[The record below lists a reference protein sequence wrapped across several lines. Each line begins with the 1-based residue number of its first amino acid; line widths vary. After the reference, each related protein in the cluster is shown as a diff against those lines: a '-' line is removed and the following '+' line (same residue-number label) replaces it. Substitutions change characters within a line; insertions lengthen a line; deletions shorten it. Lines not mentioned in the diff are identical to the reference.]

1 MEVNQNTRNYLHLF
15 GITPENAHQKRF
27 ALFSEINEIV
37 FHGKGGYNWDTVY
50 EMPIWLRKFTFNKL
64 KEFYDKEQEAIDK
77 QNNIINPNNPNELAK
92 PNIPITYNT
101 NVPTK

>member
-1 MEVNQNTRNYLHLF
+1 VGRTLQYRFLLTFF
-15 GITPENAHQKRF
+15 GLTSGHRF

-64 KEFYDKEQEAIDK
+64 KEFYDKEQEAADK
-77 QNNIINPNNPNELAK
+77 QNNVVTAK
-92 PNIPITYNT
+92 NADPIARPNIPTYNAS
-101 NVPTK
+101 VPTKK

>member
-1 MEVNQNTRNYLHLF
+1 MQYRFLLTFF
-15 GITPENAHQKRF
+15 GLTSGHRF

-64 KEFYDKEQEAIDK
+64 KEFYDKEQEAADK
-77 QNNIINPNNPNELAK
+77 RNNVVTANNADPIAR
-92 PNIPITYNT
+92 PNIPTYSA
-101 NVPTK
+101 NVPTKK